1 MNYYNKHK
9 KLDMKKN
16 VLLVVFALFLANV
29 SFAQNKAK
37 ALLDEVSE
45 KINSYE
51 NIQLSFKYNLKN
63 TAENVNQEMRGK
75 ATLQGSKYF
84 VELMGVTQLFDGE
97 KLYTINPEDEEVII
111 SKKDE
116 EDEGSFTVAKFY
128 SFYQDGYTYKMD
140 IVQNIGGRKIQYVKL
155 IPIDT
160 NAENDY
166 ILIGVD
172 TKAKNIYK
180 VILATKNGTKITITI
195 NSFKTNQPIAKKLFV
210 FDPSKYADYDI
221 NELD

>member
-16 VLLVVFALFLANV
+16 ILLVVFTLFLGNV

-37 ALLDEVSE
+37 ALLDDVSE

-97 KLYTINPEDEEVII
+97 KLYTINPEDEEVTI
-111 SKKDE
+111 SEKDE
-116 EDEGSFTVAKFY
+116 DDESGFTVAKFY

-155 IPIDT
+155 TPIDT
-160 NAENDY
+160 NAENEY

-180 VILATKNGTKITITI
+180 VILATKNGTKITVTI

-210 FDPSKYADYDI
+210 FDPNKYADYDI

>member
-1 MNYYNKHK
+1 
-9 KLDMKKN
+9 MKKN
-16 VLLVVFALFLANV
+16 VLLVVFTLFLGNI

-37 ALLDEVSE
+37 VLLDEVSE

-75 ATLQGSKYF
+75 ATLQGAKYF

-97 KLYTINPEDEEVII
+97 KLYTINPEDEEVTV
-111 SKKDE
+111 SEKDE
-116 EDEGSFTVAKFY
+116 DDEGGFTVAKFY
-128 SFYQDGYTYKMD
+128 SFYQDGYTYEMD
-140 IVQNIGGRKIQYVKL
+140 IIQNIGGRKIQYVKL
-155 IPIDT
+155 TPIDT

-180 VILATKNGTKITITI
+180 VILATKNGTKITVTI